1 MQVMDKQLIVEKK
14 EQFEQPLSSHS
25 IFENYLINS
34 VKKLI
39 FNFVF
44 CESFVCNLLFILHF
58 TYIFNT

>member
-1 MQVMDKQLIVEKK
+1 MQVMGKQLIVEKK

-44 CESFVCNLLFILHF
+44 CESLLFTLHF

>member
-1 MQVMDKQLIVEKK
+1 MGKQLIVEKK

-44 CESFVCNLLFILHF
+44 CESLLFTLHF